1 MKADVSTTCFDLIV
15 SLDRSDKTV
24 AVAVLDASSGGFLDE
39 RDLSSAPEAMEAW
52 WHDLRGAHPGARIAV
67 AFEQPAP
74 NLLAFFAARGP
85 CVIYALNPSA
95 TFSYRNALTV
105 SHARNDQSD
114 ARDQA
119 RFVAHAHL
127 KLRAWTPPPAQI
139 EQLERL
145 TQNRRKL
152 VNQRTALTNRLQA
165 TLKRYYPQA
174 LALLHEHYWRPMN
187 LDFLRRW
194 PQPTKLRRSSLSSLR
209 AFYRKHHSRSEQRWQ
224 DRLAVIQAMVPLG
237 EANPADELEVL
248 VMVDQIEVFNKG
260 IATHDGA
267 IATLFAAQGEA
278 AARVAALPGAGPIF
292 APRLYTALVRH
303 MPNCDGPE
311 ALAAAVGIAPVT
323 DQSGRMRKVYRR
335 LRCDTFT
342 RQSFVEWVKESWKHS
357 VWAEAFYRQR
367 EAKGHGFHAT
377 MRALAYKWIRILWR
391 CWQDGVAYDEPKY
404 LAQLKAK
411 GSSLVPPEL
420 ELNAATN

>member
-1 MKADVSTTCFDLIV
+1 MKTDKSTAAFDLIV

-24 AVAVLDASSGGFLDE
+24 ALAVLEVASGAFLIE
-39 RDLSSAPEAMEAW
+39 RDLSSAPEAMDAW
-52 WHDLRGAHPGARIAV
+52 WHDLRRDHPGARIAV

-74 NLLAFFAARGP
+74 NLIAFFTARRPAA
-85 CVIYALNPSA
+85 IYALNPSA
-95 TFSYRNALTV
+95 TFSYRHALTV

-119 RFVAHAHL
+119 RFIAHAHAS
-127 KLRAWTPPPAQI
+127 LRAWTPPPAQI

-152 VNQRTALTNRLQA
+152 VNQRTGLTNRLQA

-174 LALLHEHYWRPMN
+174 LDLLHEHYWRPMN
-187 LDFLRRW
+187 LAFLRRW
-194 PQPTKLRRSSLSSLR
+194 PQPATLRCTPLSRLR
-209 AFYRKHHSRSEQRWQ
+209 AFYLKHNSRSEKRWQ
-224 DRLAVIQAMVPLG
+224 DRTAVIKAIVLLG
-237 EANPADELEVL
+237 EPNPADELEVL
-248 VMVDQIEVFNKG
+248 VMLDQIEVLNKG
-260 IATHDGA
+260 IATHDRA
-267 IATLFAAQGEA
+267 IAELFATAGEA
-278 AARVAALPGAGPIF
+278 AERVTALPGAGPIY

-311 ALAAAVGIAPVT
+311 AFAAAVGVAPVT

-335 LRCDTFT
+335 LRCDSFT

-367 EAKGHGFHAT
+367 EAKGHGFHAI

-391 CWQDGVAYDEPKY
+391 CWQDGVAYDERKY
-404 LAQLKAK
+404 LAQLRVK
-411 GSSLVPPEL
+411 GSPLVPPEL
-420 ELNAATN
+420 ELKIT

>member
-1 MKADVSTTCFDLIV
+1 MKTDISIPSFDLIV
-15 SLDRSDKTV
+15 SLDRSDKTL
-24 AVAVLDASSGGFLDE
+24 AIAVLDVATDTFLDE
-39 RDLSSAPEAMEAW
+39 RDLASSPEALDAW
-52 WHDLRGAHPGARIAV
+52 WHELRGEHAGARIAV

-74 NLLAFFAARGP
+74 NLIAFFAARRP
-85 CVIYALNPSA
+85 TAIYALNPSA

-119 RFVAHAHL
+119 HFVGHAFT
-127 KLRAWTPPPAQI
+127 KLREWTPPRPQI

-152 VNQRTALTNRLQA
+152 VNQRTSLTNRLQA

-174 LALLHEHYWRPMN
+174 LDLLHEHLWRPMN
-187 LDFLRRW
+187 LAFLRRW
-194 PQPTKLRRSSLSSLR
+194 PQPAKLRQAPLSRLRS
-209 AFYRKHHSRSEQRWQ
+209 FYLKHNSRSEKRWE
-224 DRLAVIQAMVPLG
+224 DRTAVIKDIVLLG
-237 EANPADELEVL
+237 APNPSDELEVL
-248 VMVDQIEVFNKG
+248 VILDQIEVLNKG
-260 IATHDGA
+260 IATHDRA
-267 IATLFAAQGEA
+267 ITELFATEGEA
-278 AARVAALPGAGPIF
+278 AERVAALPGAGPIY
-292 APRLYTALVRH
+292 APRLYTALARH

-311 ALAAAVGIAPVT
+311 ALAAAVGVAPVT
-323 DQSGRMRKVYRR
+323 DQSGKMRKVYRR
-335 LRCDTFT
+335 MRCDTFT

-391 CWQDGVAYDEPKY
+391 CWTDGVAYDESIY
-404 LAQLKAK
+404 LEKLRAK
-411 GSSLVPPEL
+411 GSPLAPPNL
-420 ELNAATN
+420 ELISA

>member
-1 MKADVSTTCFDLIV
+1 MKADTATPSFDLIV

-24 AVAVLDASSGGFLDE
+24 AIAVLDVATGRFLDE
-39 RDLSSAPEAMEAW
+39 RDLSSAPEAMDAW
-52 WHDLRGAHPGARIAV
+52 WHGLRADHPGARIAV

-74 NLLAFFAARGP
+74 NLIAFFAARRP
-85 CVIYALNPSA
+85 TAIYALNPSA

-119 RFVAHAHL
+119 HFVAHAGVS
-127 KLRAWTPPPAQI
+127 LRVWTPPPARI

-152 VNQRTALTNRLQA
+152 VNQRTGLTNRLQA

-174 LALLHEHYWRPMN
+174 LDLLHEDLWRAMN
-187 LDFLRRW
+187 LAFLRCW
-194 PQPTKLRRSSLSSLR
+194 PQPAKLRRAPLSRLR
-209 AFYRKHHSRSEQRWQ
+209 AFYLKHNSRSEKRWQ
-224 DRLAVIQAMVPLG
+224 DRTAVIKDLVLLG
-237 EANPADELEVL
+237 EPNPADELEVL
-248 VMVDQIEVFNKG
+248 VMLDQIEVLNKG
-260 IATHDGA
+260 IATHDRA
-267 IATLFAAQGEA
+267 IAELFATEGEA
-278 AARVAALPGAGPIF
+278 AERVAALPGAGPTF

-303 MPNCDGPE
+303 MPNCDSPE
-311 ALAAAVGIAPVT
+311 ALAAAVGVAPVT
-323 DQSGRMRKVYRR
+323 DQSGKMRKVYRR
-335 LRCDTFT
+335 MRCDTFT

-391 CWQDGVAYDEPKY
+391 CWHDGVAYDELKY
-404 LAQLKAK
+404 LAQLRAK
-411 GSSLVPPEL
+411 GSPLVPKTL
-420 ELNAATN
+420 AIDAV

>member
-1 MKADVSTTCFDLIV
+1 MKADLSTPSFDLIV

-24 AVAVLDASSGGFLDE
+24 AIAVLDVATDTFLEE
-39 RDLSSAPEAMEAW
+39 RDLPTSPEALEVW
-52 WHDLRGAHPGARIAV
+52 WHELRGQHPAARMAV

-74 NLLAFFAARGP
+74 NLIAFFAARRP
-85 CVIYALNPSA
+85 EAIYALNPSA

-119 RFVAHAHL
+119 RFVAHAATNP
-127 KLRAWTPPPAQI
+127 RAWQPPPIQI

-145 TQNRRKL
+145 TLNRRKL

-174 LALLHEHYWRPMN
+174 LEMLHEHLWRPIN
-187 LDFLRRW
+187 LAFLRRW
-194 PQPTKLRRSSLSSLR
+194 PQPAKLRKVPLARLR
-209 AFYRKHHSRSEQRWQ
+209 AFYHKQGSRSEARWLQRT
-224 DRLAVIQAMVPLG
+224 AVIKGIVLLG
-237 EANPADELEVL
+237 EPNPADELEVM
-248 VMVDQIEVFNKG
+248 VMLEQIEVLNKG
-260 IATHDGA
+260 IATHERA
-267 IATLFAAQGEA
+267 IDALFTAQGEKA
-278 AARVAALPGAGPIF
+278 ERIAALPGAGPIF

-311 ALAAAVGIAPVT
+311 ALAAAVGVAPVT
-323 DQSGRMRKVYRR
+323 DQSGKMRKVYRR
-335 LRCDTFT
+335 MRCDTFT

-367 EAKGHGFHAT
+367 NAQGQSFHAI
-377 MRALAYKWIRILWR
+377 MRSLAYKWIRILWR
-391 CWQDGVAYDEPKY
+391 CWTDGVAYNEELY
-404 LAQLKAK
+404 LETLRAK
-411 GSSLVPPEL
+411 GSPLVPTKPEPKI
-420 ELNAATN
+420 T